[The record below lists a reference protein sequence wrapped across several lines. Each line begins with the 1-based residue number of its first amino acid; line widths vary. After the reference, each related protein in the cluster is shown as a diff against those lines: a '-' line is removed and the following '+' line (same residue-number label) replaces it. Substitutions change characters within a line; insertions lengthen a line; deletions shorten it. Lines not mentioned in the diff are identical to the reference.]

1 MIEMKN
7 KDTKGDYLYL
17 QNKKKM
23 EIIKTVLFFAISAA
37 LYIAGY
43 VTTGSNKNYLTIVAV
58 LGCLPASKSAVSMI
72 MNLRAKGCSEKV
84 YKAVS
89 QKVGEKTGAYN
100 LYFTS
105 YDKNYDMS
113 HVFVKGMTI
122 IAFTEN
128 GKLSESGFEEHI
140 KTVLNRDAIKGVNV
154 KVYKDLEKYL
164 ARIEQM
170 QNLENEKSRED
181 DIMKTLYAVS

>member
-1 MIEMKN
+1 MKN
-7 KDTKGDYLYL
+7 KYTKGDYLYL
-17 QNKKKM
+17 QNKKKK
-23 EIIKTVLFFAISAA
+23 EIIKTIVFFSISAA

-72 MNLRAKGCSEKV
+72 MNLRVKGCSEKV
-84 YKAVS
+84 HKIIS
-89 QKVGEKTGAYN
+89 DKVGDGTGSYN

-122 IAFTEN
+122 IAFTE
-128 GKLSESGFEEHI
+128 SEKVSEAGFEEHI
-140 KTVLNRDAIKGVNV
+140 KTVLNRDAIRGVNV
-154 KVYKDLEKYL
+154 KVYKDLDKYL
-164 ARIEQM
+164 ERIGQM
-170 QNLENEKSRED
+170 QNLENEKSRET
-181 DIMKTLYAVS
+181 DIIKNLYAVSL

>member
-1 MIEMKN
+1 MKN
-7 KDTKGDYLYL
+7 KYTKGDYLYL
-17 QNKKKM
+17 QNKKKV
-23 EIIKTVLFFAISAA
+23 EIVKTIVFFALSAA

-72 MNLRAKGCSEKV
+72 MYLRAKGCSEKV
-84 YKAVS
+84 HETIA
-89 QKVGEKTGAYN
+89 QKFGEKTGAYN

-128 GKLSESGFEEHI
+128 SKLAEAGFEDHI
-140 KTVLNRDAIKGVNV
+140 KTVLNRDAIKGVNI
-154 KVYKDLEKYL
+154 KVYKELDKYL
-164 ARIEQM
+164 TRMEQM
-170 QNLENEKSRED
+170 QNLENEKSRAED
-181 DIMKTLYAVS
+181 IIKTLYAVSL